1 VHESA
6 SARRVFNRSVYGCV
20 FSVAALFDFIR
31 SGEPKVLDE
40 ISATIDWQSLDSAHH
55 LHPFTDHKSLH
66 EGKTRVITGAEGV
79 FLTDSDGNKILDGM
93 AGLWCV
99 DVGYSRRELVEA
111 ATAQMTKL
119 PYYNTFFK
127 TTTQPAA
134 ALAQRLAKLAP
145 GFNHAFFACSGSEAV
160 DTALRIARVYWQT
173 LGKPG
178 KKIVIGREYGYH
190 GSTTLGASAGGMVDM
205 HRQAGDMP
213 NFLHVLPPY
222 WYGYGSQMSPA
233 EFGIYAAKQLEDK
246 IKAVGADNIAAFI
259 AEPIQGAGGVIIP
272 PETYW
277 PEINRICQENDILLI
292 ADEVICGFGRT
303 GKMFGS
309 HRFGIK
315 PDMMTC
321 AKGITSGYIPLS
333 AVLLNDRVADVFI
346 NEFGEFYHGFTYS
359 GHPVACAVA
368 LANLDIIENENL
380 VQRSH
385 DLGILLRGKLQDAIG
400 GHPMVGEIRGLG
412 LIGAIE
418 LVADKR
424 TRRFFDKRGRIGTIC
439 RDYCFEGNVILRAV
453 RDTMVFSPPLVI
465 SEPEIGLLVQR
476 VTRAIE
482 QTYARVKHE
491 VTV

>member
-1 VHESA
+1 M
-6 SARRVFNRSVYGCV
+6 
-20 FSVAALFDFIR
+20 
-31 SGEPKVLDE
+31 LDE
-40 ISATIDWQSLDSAHH
+40 ISGSIDWQGLDSAHH

-66 EGKTRVITGAEGV
+66 EGKVRVITSADGVYLIDSEG
-79 FLTDSDGNKILDGM
+79 NQILDGM

-99 DVGYSRRELVEA
+99 DVGYGRRELIDA

-127 TTTQPAA
+127 TTTQPAV

-173 LGKPG
+173 RGLPG

-205 HRQAGDMP
+205 HRQAGDLP

-233 EFGIYAAKQLEDK
+233 EFGVYAAKQLEDK

-259 AEPIQGAGGVIIP
+259 GEPIQGSGGVIIP

-277 PEINRICQENDILLI
+277 PEINRICRENNILLI

-303 GKMFGS
+303 GRMFGS
-309 HRFGIK
+309 DTFGIK
-315 PDMMTC
+315 PDMMTV

-333 AVLLNDRVADVFI
+333 AVLINDRVADVMI
-346 NEFGEFYHGFTYS
+346 NDFGDFYHGFTYS

-368 LANLDIIENENL
+368 LANLDVIEKENL
-380 VQRSH
+380 VQRAH
-385 DLGILLRGKLQDAIG
+385 DLGIKLRQKFQDAIG
-400 GHPMVGEIRGLG
+400 DHPMVGEIRGVG

-418 LVADKR
+418 LVADKH
-424 TRRFFDKRGRIGTIC
+424 TRRFFEKRGRVGTIC
-439 RDYCFEGNVILRAV
+439 RDYCFEGNVIMRAT
-453 RDTMVFSPPLVI
+453 RDTMLFSPPLVI
-465 SEPEIGLLVQR
+465 SESEVDLLVAR
-476 VTRAIE
+476 ASRAIE

>member
-1 VHESA
+1 M
-6 SARRVFNRSVYGCV
+6 
-20 FSVAALFDFIR
+20 
-31 SGEPKVLDE
+31 LDE
-40 ISATIDWQSLDSAHH
+40 ISGIVDWQGLDAAHH

-66 EGKTRVITGAEGV
+66 EGKVRVITGGDGV
-79 FLTDSDGNKILDGM
+79 FINDADGNRILDGM

-99 DVGYSRRELVEA
+99 DVGYSRRELVDA
-111 ATAQMTKL
+111 AAAQMTKL
-119 PYYNTFFK
+119 PYYNAFFK
-127 TTTQPAA
+127 TTTEPAV
-134 ALAQRLAKLAP
+134 ALAQRLARLAP
-145 GFNHAFFACSGSEAV
+145 AGINHVFFASSGSEAV
-160 DTALRIARVYWQT
+160 DSALRLARVYWQT

-178 KKIVIGREYGYH
+178 KKIIISREYGYH

-205 HRQAGDMP
+205 HRQAGDLP
-213 NFLHVLPPY
+213 NFVQVLPPY

-233 EFGIYAAKQLEDK
+233 EFGIYAARQLEEK
-246 IKAVGADNIAAFI
+246 IKALGADNVAAFI
-259 AEPIQGAGGVIIP
+259 GEPIQGAGGVIIP

-277 PEINRICQENDILLI
+277 PEVNRICAENNILLI

-309 HRFGIK
+309 DTFGIK
-315 PDMMTC
+315 PDMMTT

-333 AVLLNDRVADVFI
+333 ALLVNDRVANVLINDV
-346 NEFGEFYHGFTYS
+346 GEFYHGFTYS

-368 LANLDIIENENL
+368 LANLDIIENEHL

-385 DLGILLRGKLQDAIG
+385 DLGILLREKLNNTLGD
-400 GHPMVGEIRGLG
+400 HPMVGEIRGVG

-424 TRRFFDKRGRIGTIC
+424 TRKFFDKRGRVGTIC
-439 RDYCFEGNVILRAV
+439 RDYCFASNVILRAV

-465 SEPEIGLLVQR
+465 SKSEIDIMVER
-476 VTRAIE
+476 VTHAIH
-482 QTYARVKHE
+482 QTYERVKHE